1 MAEKWDVPVG
11 RDRVEEGRVLF
22 IVLSVYTGYVV
33 GRETGCICGGGTVCR
48 CILDIKWSVLVGM
61 VLSC

>member
-33 GRETGCICGGGTVCR
+33 GRETGCICGGGTVC
-48 CILDIKWSVLVGM
+48 
-61 VLSC
+61 